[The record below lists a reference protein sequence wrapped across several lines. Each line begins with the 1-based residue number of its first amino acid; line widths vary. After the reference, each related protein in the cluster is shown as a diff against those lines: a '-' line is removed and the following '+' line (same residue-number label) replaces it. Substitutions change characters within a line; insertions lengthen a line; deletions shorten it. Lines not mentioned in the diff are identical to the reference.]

1 MQRCLKSVCLVESLI
16 DSVMIS
22 NEGRAGIEP
31 ELDALSPVRCYNVKM
46 CRFIFS
52 DRQNSFSSE
61 DRHTIFQRK
70 EFAASPGRDTIH
82 KLHN

>member
-46 CRFIFS
+46 CQFIFS

-70 EFAASPGRDTIH
+70 
-82 KLHN
+82 